1 MLNLAPIVAV
11 ELALND
17 EFVHLLQVAGLF
29 YYYMAKVAS
38 GNFACVDGDALVATD
53 EHVVVGVPCI
63 DKTVG
68 VETLAGNNYSEVAV
82 CATVI
87 VVIVTIIV

>member
-38 GNFACVDGDALVATD
+38 GNFTCVDGDALVATD

-68 VETLAGNNYSEVAV
+68 VETLAGNNYSDVVV
-82 CATVI
+82 CSVTVFIVTVI
-87 VVIVTIIV
+87 I